1 MNLII
6 GLVVVFG
13 MVFGGFV
20 LAGGKF
26 DIILHALPFEGMM
39 IGGAS
44 IGSFIVAN
52 SMGVIKSSAAGF
64 MKVIKGPKYKSQD
77 YMDLLS
83 LMYEITRGFAADPT
97 KLSAHIDDPHAST
110 IFSRYPRLQ
119 ADHHMTDFICD
130 IYRSVILSTG
140 SMTPMQVEEDLD
152 KGIKKHHHESMEASH
167 AIQTMADGLPAIGI
181 VAAVLGV
188 IKTMASIDKP
198 PAVLGAMIGGALVG
212 TFLGVFL
219 SYCMVMPVAGRL
231 KQIEE
236 EDGAMFIVARNII
249 VSSLSGQKPV
259 LAVEAGRKAIPSH
272 MQPNFA
278 EVEQAQADVPNEL

>member
-1 MNLII
+1 MNLIL

-52 SMGVIKSSAAGF
+52 SMGVIKASAGGVV
-64 MKVIKGPKYKSQD
+64 KVIKGPKYKAQD
-77 YMDLLS
+77 YSDLLN
-83 LMYEITRGFAADPT
+83 LMFEIVRAYKADPN
-97 KLSAHIDDPHAST
+97 KLADHMEDPHASA
-110 IFSRYPRLQ
+110 IFSRYPQLQ
-119 ADHHMTDFICD
+119 ADHHLTDFIAD
-130 IYRSVILSTG
+130 TYRAIIMGKTN
-140 SMTPMQVEEDLD
+140 PMQVEESLD
-152 KGIKKHHHESMEASH
+152 KQIKKHHHEVMHASH
-167 AIQTMADGLPAIGI
+167 AIQTMGDGLPAIGI

-219 SYCMVMPVAGRL
+219 SYCIVMPIAGRL
-231 KQIEE
+231 GQIEE
-236 EDGAMFIVARNII
+236 EDGAMFTVIRNII
-249 VSSLSGQKPV
+249 VASLSGQGPE
-259 LAVEAGRKAIPSH
+259 LAVEEGRGAVPTK
-272 MQPNFA
+272 MQPSFA
-278 EVEQAQADVPNEL
+278 EVEQAQADIPRDA

>member
-52 SMGVIKSSAAGF
+52 SMGVIKASAAGVV
-64 MKVIKGPKYKSQD
+64 KVIKGPRYKAQD
-77 YMDLLS
+77 YADLLN
-83 LMYEITRGFAADPT
+83 LMFEIVRIYKTDPNKLADHMEDT
-97 KLSAHIDDPHAST
+97 HASA
-110 IFSRYPRLQ
+110 IFSRYPKLQ
-119 ADHHMTDFICD
+119 ADHHLCDFIAD
-130 IYRSVILSTG
+130 TYRAIIMGKTN
-140 SMTPMQVEEDLD
+140 PMQIEESLD
-152 KGIKKHHHESMEASH
+152 KQIKKHHHEAMHASH
-167 AIQTMADGLPAIGI
+167 AIQTMGDGLPAIGI

-188 IKTMASIDKP
+188 IKTMASIAKP

-219 SYCMVMPVAGRL
+219 SYCIVMPIAGRL
-231 KQIEE
+231 GQIED
-236 EDGAMFIVARNII
+236 EDGAMFTVVRNII
-249 VSSLSGQKPV
+249 VASLSGQGTE
-259 LAVEAGRKAIPSH
+259 LAVEEGRAAVPSK
-272 MQPNFA
+272 MQPSFA
-278 EVEQAQADVPNEL
+278 EVEQGQADIPRDA